1 MIKTCDNCDNYRT
14 YFDCS
19 QCDELDEWTP
29 NKPDTK
35 QVSKYEKLAM
45 LHALELDMYKIK
57 NKKYGDSFGI
67 GVKKYGLISA
77 LTRMSDKWNRI
88 ENLILTGDNG
98 TGDESLRDSLMDLSN
113 YCNMTIIELEDLCN

>member
-29 NKPDTK
+29 NKPDAK
-35 QVSKYEKLAM
+35 QVSKYDKLAM

-67 GVKKYGLISA
+67 SVKKYGLISA

-98 TGDESLRDSLMDLSN
+98 TGDESLRDSLVDLSN

>member
-29 NKPDTK
+29 NKPDAK
-35 QVSKYEKLAM
+35 QVSKYDKLAM

-67 GVKKYGLISA
+67 SVKKYGLISA